1 MTGAGTIASSLMRV
15 APCGTPIPPLRR
27 VAVAVVSLAVAAML
41 FRGNLA
47 SALVTRG
54 DDVLRAGDVD
64 GAVRSYSRAI
74 RLDAASAVAADRLAF
89 FLLVRRN
96 PGDAARAY
104 AIADAALAI
113 VPHEPAL
120 LADRAF
126 AAQRLGRWRSAER
139 DFASAAAAAH
149 DPRYAHL
156 AARMALRVHDRS
168 ASRAHLRAALALDTA
183 YAPARTLLARLGR

>member
-1 MTGAGTIASSLMRV
+1 MTAAIVRALSH
-15 APCGTPIPPLRR
+15 AAPIPPLRR
-27 VAVAVVSLAVAAML
+27 IAVTAVSLVCAAML
-41 FRGNLA
+41 FRGNIA

-64 GAVRSYSRAI
+64 GAVRAYARAM

-96 PGDAARAY
+96 AGDAAHAY
-104 AIADAALAI
+104 AIADAALAA
-113 VPHEPAL
+113 VPNEPAL

-126 AAQRLGRWRSAER
+126 AAQRLARWRSAER
-139 DFASAAAAAH
+139 DFAAAARAAH

-156 AARMALRVHDRS
+156 AARMALSAHDRA
-168 ASRAHLRAALALDTA
+168 ASRAHLHAALALDAA
-183 YAPARTLLARLGR
+183 YAPARALLVRLGR

>member
-1 MTGAGTIASSLMRV
+1 MPALSRV
-15 APCGTPIPPLRR
+15 APIPPLRR
-27 VAVAVVSLAVAAML
+27 IAVAVVSLACAGML
-41 FRGNLA
+41 FHGNVA

-64 GAVRSYSRAI
+64 GAVRAYARAA

-96 PGDAARAY
+96 AGDAARAY
-104 AIADAALAI
+104 AIADAALAA
-113 VPHEPAL
+113 VPHEPTL
-120 LADRAF
+120 LADRAL

-139 DFASAAAAAH
+139 DFAAAARAAR

-156 AARMALRVHDRS
+156 AARMALRRHDRV
-168 ASRAHLRAALALDTA
+168 ASRGHLRSALALDRG
-183 YAPARTLLARLGR
+183 YAPARALLARLGR